1 MDQSDVL
8 LHNQTIT
15 IKTPF
20 ILALYVRLTFFVNTS
35 CRLFSYTLLFR
46 AAIRNTI
53 QFINNSKNLQN
64 FYLIID
70 QSDVLLHN
78 QTITIKTP
86 IILALYVRLTFF
98 VNTSC
103 RVFNYILLPWGFLYE
118 TKWSCLNN
126 SEKCNALFSF
136 NKCRRHVTA
145 VLEPQFFQQKAIHHG
160 KR

>member
-1 MDQSDVL
+1 M
-8 LHNQTIT
+8 
-15 IKTPF
+15 
-20 ILALYVRLTFFVNTS
+20 
-35 CRLFSYTLLFR
+35 
-46 AAIRNTI
+46 
-53 QFINNSKNLQN
+53 
-64 FYLIID
+64 D

-98 VNTSC
+98 VNMSCRVFSYILLFRADIRNATFFLDNSKNLQDFYLIMDQSDVLLHNYTITIKTPIILALYVRLTFFVKTSC
-103 RVFNYILLPWGFLYE
+103 RVFNYILHPWGCLYE

-126 SEKCNALFSF
+126 SEKCNAFFSF

-145 VLEPQFFQQKAIHHG
+145 VLEYQFFQQKAIHHG